1 MKKYFLFL
9 LLALIYWN
17 CGSSIDT
24 ANLGPNERMDYAVKL
39 YDDGDY
45 EMAIKELEA
54 ILLQFPGNEIADK
67 AQFFLGQARFKKK
80 EYILAGYEYS
90 KLIKTMTASKFISDA
105 QFMLASC
112 YYELAPPYPLDQ
124 KYTKKAIE
132 ELQAFID
139 YFPADARVQESE
151 AKITELQ
158 TRLAEKE
165 FHDAYIYERMEYYN
179 AAIMTYGKVTET
191 YHDSKFAPKAA
202 YKKIQLLIQ
211 KNRLSEASTEIE
223 SFLLKYPQDENIK
236 DVQAYKNDVGKQTAV
251 SK

>member
-17 CGSSIDT
+17 CSSSIDT
-24 ANLGPNERMDYAVKL
+24 ANLGPNERIDYAVKL
-39 YDDGDY
+39 FDDGEY
-45 EMAIKELEA
+45 EMAIKEFEA
-54 ILLQFPGNEIADK
+54 ILLQFPGNEVADK
-67 AQFFLGQARFKKK
+67 AQFFLGQSRFKRK

-90 KLIKTMTASKFISDA
+90 KLIKTMTASKYIADA

-112 YYELAPPYPLDQ
+112 YYELAPPFPLDQ

-139 YFPADARVQESE
+139 YFPADTRVPDSE
-151 AKITELQ
+151 KKINELQ

-191 YHDSKFAPKAA
+191 YHDSKFAPQAS
-202 YKKIQLLIQ
+202 YKKIKLLMQ
-211 KNRLSEASTEIE
+211 KNRLSEASNEIE

-236 DVQAYKNDVGKQTAV
+236 DVQAFKADISKKTAV

>member
-1 MKKYFLFL
+1 MKKYFLYL
-9 LLALIYWN
+9 LLGLIYWN

-24 ANLGPNERMDYAVKL
+24 SNLGPTERMDYVIKL
-39 YDDGDY
+39 YNDGDY
-45 EMAIKELEA
+45 EPAIKELEA
-54 ILLQFPGNEIADK
+54 VLLQFPGNEIADQ
-67 AQFFLGQARFKKK
+67 AQFYLGQARFKRK

-90 KLIKTMTASKFISDA
+90 KLIKTMTASKYVTDA

-112 YYELAPPYPLDQ
+112 YYELAPAYPLDP

-139 YFPADARVQESE
+139 FFPADPRVQESE
-151 AKITELQ
+151 NKITELQ

-165 FHDAYIYERMEYYN
+165 FHNAYIYERMDYVN

-191 YHDSKFAPKAA
+191 YHDSKFAPMAS

-211 KNRLSEASTEIE
+211 KKRLSEASTEIE
-223 SFLLKYPQDENIK
+223 TFLLKYPQDERIK
-236 DVQAYKNDVGKQTAV
+236 DVQALKAGIGNQTTTN
-251 SK
+251 K

>member
-1 MKKYFLFL
+1 MKKYLLFL

-24 ANLGPNERMDYAVKL
+24 TNLGPNERVDYAIKL
-39 YDDGDY
+39 YNDGDY

-54 ILLQFPGNEIADK
+54 ILLQFPGNEIADQ
-67 AQFFLGQARFKKK
+67 AQFYLGQAHFKKK

-90 KLIKTMTASKFISDA
+90 KLIKTMTASKYIVDA
-105 QFMLASC
+105 QYMLASC

-139 YFPADARVQESE
+139 IFPADPRVSESE
-151 AKITELQ
+151 NRITELQ
-158 TRLAEKE
+158 TRMAEKE

-191 YHDSKFAPKAA
+191 YHDSKFAPMAS

-211 KNRLSEASTEIE
+211 KNRFSEASNEIE
-223 SFLLKYPQDENIK
+223 SFLLKYPQDERIK
-236 DVQAYKNDVGKQTAV
+236 DVQALKTDV
-251 SK
+251 SKQATQTK